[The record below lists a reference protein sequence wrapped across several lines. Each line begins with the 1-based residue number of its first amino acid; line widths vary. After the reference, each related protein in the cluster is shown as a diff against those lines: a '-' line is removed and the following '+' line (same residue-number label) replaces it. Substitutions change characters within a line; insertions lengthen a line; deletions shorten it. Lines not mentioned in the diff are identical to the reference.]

1 MTDPSKTPPS
11 KTPPS
16 QVDAMI
22 SKLADEGRKVS
33 DGEFTMDREQ
43 ARRKMNEFQLADPRA
58 YVLELV
64 QAAVLK
70 GAKRIDFDIDADDLH
85 MVHDGLPYT
94 LQDFEELYAA
104 AFAPRVD
111 EVTGARQQLAYGLN
125 AAARLKPRF
134 IRVVSVHA
142 DERDEGAELLIR
154 RGKPEQYRAVPGFT
168 IPDRDDGPKVTTWI
182 HVKSR
187 LRLRVLSRFVENLME
202 TLPEELL
209 LRKRCCFATSEIFL
223 EGQELSFGLHLPDAV
238 GEVEVWGKGIRGRA
252 GFSAVDDR
260 CRLHLV
266 KDGVWITTHDLRG
279 DEPGFVA
286 VVEGR
291 DLKKDISQADV
302 VRDQAYYGLRQHV
315 DLARDKSLSSCNIRR
330 LRQDSLGGKVGP
342 VMDEIFG
349 RIQDRYDLASRTAKY
364 ALWGA
369 ALLFP
374 ELAFAAGFLARQ
386 FLPKASFVDLLPF
399 GLLPYLLAGLV
410 SGFAFVYRE
419 VLVHKAV
426 RRVVNRL
433 GRGNKERKL
442 AKATV
447 ARKAREQ
454 GDKSFA
460 NRLRQRLARIL

>member
-1 MTDPSKTPPS
+1 
-11 KTPPS
+11 
-16 QVDAMI
+16 MI
-22 SKLADEGRKVS
+22 SRLAEEGRVVS
-33 DGEFTMDREQ
+33 DGEFTMDRER

-85 MVHDGLPYT
+85 MVHDGAPYT
-94 LQDFEELYAA
+94 LQDFEELYQA

-111 EVTGARQQLAYGLN
+111 EGTGARQQLAYGLS
-125 AAARLKPRF
+125 AASRLKPRF
-134 IRVVSVHA
+134 IRVMSVDA
-142 DERDEGAELLIR
+142 EKWDEGVELLILH
-154 RGKPEQYRAVPGFT
+154 GKQEQYRSVQD
-168 IPDRDDGPKVTTWI
+168 ISMRDRNEGPRVTTWV

-209 LRKRCCFATSEIFL
+209 LRKWCCYAESKISL
-223 EGQELSFGLHLPDAV
+223 EGRALSFGLHLQDAV

-260 CRLHLV
+260 CQLHLV

-286 VVEGR
+286 VVQGK
-291 DLKKDISQADV
+291 DLKKDISLGDV
-302 VRDQAYYGLRQHV
+302 VRDEAYNDLRQHV
-315 DLARDKSLSSCNIRR
+315 EQAREKSLESSNIRR
-330 LRQDSLGGKVGP
+330 LRQESLGGKVGP
-342 VMDEIFG
+342 VMDDIFG
-349 RIQDRYDLASRTAKY
+349 PVQDRYDRATTAAKY
-364 ALWGA
+364 ALWGG

-374 ELAFAAGFLARQ
+374 ELGFAVGFLASQ
-386 FLPKASFVDLLPF
+386 FLPKADFVGLLPF
-399 GLLPYLLAGLV
+399 ALLPYVLAGLV
-410 SGFAFVYRE
+410 AGFAFVSRE
-419 VLVHKAV
+419 VLVHKTV
-426 RRVVNRL
+426 RRVVDRL
-433 GRGNKERKL
+433 GRGNKERIM
-442 AKATV
+442 AKTIM

-460 NRLRQRLARIL
+460 SRLRQRLARIL